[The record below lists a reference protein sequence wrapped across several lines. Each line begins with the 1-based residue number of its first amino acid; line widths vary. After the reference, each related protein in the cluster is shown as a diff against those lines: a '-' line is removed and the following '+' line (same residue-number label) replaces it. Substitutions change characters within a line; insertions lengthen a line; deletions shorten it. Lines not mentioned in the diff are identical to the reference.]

1 MDTKFL
7 LEKAKKVAVSAGKY
21 LNNFKDKSKDIYK
34 VSHRDIKLELDRSTE
49 ALIRQQLDETE
60 IPVYGEEL
68 GGTRTS
74 EFFWVVDPLDGT
86 SNYFRGLDQ
95 CCISIALMHDK
106 ESIIGVIYNF
116 NTDELYY
123 ASKNNGAYCNGSK
136 IKTSLIKNKEKATLT
151 TGFPSSETIN
161 SSLNFLE
168 GLHKWN
174 KVRMFGSAALSCA
187 YVAAGKCDVYLEK
200 GVYLWDIAAGICL
213 VKEAEGK
220 VNFDILDENR
230 YTVKFSNK
238 FL

>member
-7 LEKAKKVAVSAGKY
+7 LEKAKKVAVSAGRY

-34 VSHRDIKLELDRSTE
+34 VSDRDIKLELDRSTE

-68 GGTRTS
+68 GGS
-74 EFFWVVDPLDGT
+74 KNSDFFWVVDPLDGT

-95 CCISIALMHDK
+95 CCISIALMQDK

-116 NTDELYY
+116 NNDELYY

-136 IKTSLIKNKEKATLT
+136 IKTSSIKYMNKASLT
-151 TGFPSSETIN
+151 TGFPSSETIK

-168 GLHKWN
+168 GLHEWN

-213 VKEAEGK
+213 VKEAGGK
-220 VNFDILDENR
+220 VNFDSLDENR
-230 YTVKFSNK
+230 YTVKFSNE

>member
-1 MDTKFL
+1 MDTNFL
-7 LEKAKKVAVSAGKY
+7 LEKAKKVALSAGEY
-21 LNNFKDKSKDIYK
+21 LSSFKDKSKDVYK
-34 VSHRDIKLELDRSTE
+34 VSNRDIKLELDRSAE

-68 GGTRTS
+68 GGTITS
-74 EFFWVVDPLDGT
+74 DFFWVVDPLDGT

-123 ASKNNGAYCNGSK
+123 ASENNGAYCNDSE
-136 IKTSLIKNKEKATLT
+136 IKTSSIQNKKKASLT
-151 TGFPSSETIN
+151 TGFPSSESIN

-200 GVYLWDIAAGICL
+200 GVYLWDIAAGMCL
-213 VKEAEGK
+213 VKEAGGK
-220 VNFDILDENR
+220 VNLSSLDENR

>member
-7 LEKAKKVAVSAGKY
+7 LDKAKKVAVSAGKY

-34 VSHRDIKLELDRSTE
+34 ISDRDIKLELDRSTE
-49 ALIRQQLDETE
+49 VLIRQQLDETE

-68 GGTRTS
+68 GGTKNS
-74 EFFWVVDPLDGT
+74 DLFWVIDPLDGT

-123 ASKNNGAYCNGSK
+123 ASKNNGAYCNESK
-136 IKTSLIKNKEKATLT
+136 IKTSSIKNKKKASLT

-187 YVAAGKCDVYLEK
+187 YIAAGKCDVYLEK

-213 VKEAEGK
+213 VKEAGGK
-220 VNFDILDENR
+220 VNLDSLDENR
-230 YTVKFSNK
+230 YIVKFSNK